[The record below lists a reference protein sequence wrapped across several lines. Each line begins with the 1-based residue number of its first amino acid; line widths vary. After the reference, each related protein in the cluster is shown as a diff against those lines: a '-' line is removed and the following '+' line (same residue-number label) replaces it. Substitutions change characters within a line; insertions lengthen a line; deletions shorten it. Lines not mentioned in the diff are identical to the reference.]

1 LSLRLGAPDDGNQPA
16 AWPQRRAY
24 DAVAAGFGSGF
35 NAPLLI
41 AVTAPAGAPDLAVAA
56 LVRRLAA
63 DPDEVHLVTEPVPSP
78 DGDLVLLVVV
88 PRHAPQDTQ
97 VADLVHRI
105 RGTIAPDAL
114 RPEGGRA
121 YVGGQTAFVIDA
133 ADAVAVRLPWVIAG
147 VVLAAGLLLLAMFR
161 APLVAIKA
169 AVMTMLSVGAA
180 FGVIVAVFQ
189 WGWGLS
195 LLGLDDPV
203 PIMSLVPLLLFAVLF
218 GLSMDYEVFLLSAI
232 REQYRRSHDPEQ
244 AVIGGLAR
252 TGRVITAAAIIMSV
266 VFISFATIGEVLITM
281 IGVGLATAV
290 VLDATLI
297 RVVLAPAVMSL
308 LGHRAWW
315 PARHPAPEPA
325 PEPELLTPTR

>member
-1 LSLRLGAPDDGNQPA
+1 
-16 AWPQRRAY
+16 
-24 DAVAAGFGSGF
+24 
-35 NAPLLI
+35 
-41 AVTAPAGAPDLAVAA
+41 
-56 LVRRLAA
+56 
-63 DPDEVHLVTEPVPSP
+63 
-78 DGDLVLLVVV
+78 
-88 PRHAPQDTQ
+88 
-97 VADLVHRI
+97 
-105 RGTIAPDAL
+105 
-114 RPEGGRA
+114 
-121 YVGGQTAFVIDA
+121 
-133 ADAVAVRLPWVIAG
+133 
-147 VVLAAGLLLLAMFR
+147 
-161 APLVAIKA
+161 
-169 AVMTMLSVGAA
+169 
-180 FGVIVAVFQ
+180 VIVAVFQ